1 MRERAVNGD
10 LVPGLKRALDL
21 LGARTELGTFLR
33 FSLVGLSGTV
43 VGLGGMWLFTEI
55 VGLHYVLSGVIT
67 SFLSVT
73 NNFIGNDLW
82 TFNRQKSYR
91 LAPLLLRWSKFGLS
105 RAGSLALGMGVL
117 VFFTDVLGL
126 HYMVSTL
133 LSIAVSVLLNY
144 LTSRRWIWGQR

>member
-1 MRERAVNGD
+1 MATELLTGLSRGLGRWKNRE
-10 LVPGLKRALDL
+10 
-21 LGARTELGTFLR
+21 ELGTFIR

-43 VGLGGMWLFTEI
+43 VALGGMWLFTEI
-55 VGLHYVLSGVIT
+55 VGLHYMLAGVIT

-144 LTSRRWIWGQR
+144 LTSRKWVWGQR